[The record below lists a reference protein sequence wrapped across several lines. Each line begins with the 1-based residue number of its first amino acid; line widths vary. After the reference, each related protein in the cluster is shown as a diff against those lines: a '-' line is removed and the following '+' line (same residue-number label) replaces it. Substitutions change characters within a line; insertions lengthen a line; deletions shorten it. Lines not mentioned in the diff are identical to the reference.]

1 MKKVVAGLV
10 VALCASTAMADG
22 GYRGHHHVGHG
33 GGNIL
38 IPLVVGGLVG
48 YGVSRAQQPQVIV
61 QQQPVYVQPQPI
73 YALPPQQVCEL
84 RSEVVNGQIIQGNF
98 CYYR

>member
-1 MKKVVAGLV
+1 MKKIVAGLV

-22 GYRGHHHVGHG
+22 GYRGHHGFHG
-33 GGNIL
+33 GGGNVL

-48 YGVSRAQQPQVIV
+48 YGMSQAQRPQVIV
-61 QQQPVYVQPQPI
+61 QQQPVYVQPQPY
-73 YALPPQQVCEL
+73 YALPPQQYCEL